1 MASFNY
7 IADTTQLNK
16 ELSNIL
22 EIVINNVS
30 NTLLK
35 DFQGHLDATIYAAPP
50 GKQYERKRGNGGFY
64 SGWEIREN
72 QSSALSGYVRT
83 LAFDGGKL
91 VAPSESNGWAHGG
104 NWGGSPSGDFRNDM
118 VWILNSWISNNE
130 YSYNYGA
137 NYLANDYSADGY
149 WDSYLKDID
158 KKIEK
163 WLNDEFK
170 KYGITRR

>member
-1 MASFNY
+1 MANFNY

-22 EIVINNVS
+22 ETVINNVS
-30 NTLLK
+30 NTLLQ

-50 GKQYERKRGNGGFY
+50 GEQYERNRENGGFY

-72 QSSALSGYVRT
+72 QSSALAGYVRT
-83 LAFDGGKL
+83 LAFDGSKL
-91 VAPSESNGWAHGG
+91 VAPSDNNGWAHGG
-104 NWGGSPSGDFRNDM
+104 DWGGFPSGDQRGKM
-118 VWILNSWISNNE
+118 PWILNDLTSNDY
-130 YSYNYGA
+130 YSYNRGA
-137 NYLANDYSADGY
+137 KYLADGGTSIGY

-158 KKIEK
+158 NKIEK
-163 WLNDEFK
+163 WLNEEFK

>member
-35 DFQGHLDATIYAAPP
+35 DFQEHLDATIYAAPP
-50 GKQYERKRGNGGFY
+50 GEKYKRNREDGGFY

-72 QSSALSGYVRT
+72 QSSALKGYIRT

-104 NWGGSPSGDFRNDM
+104 KWGGSPSGDFRNDM

-158 KKIEK
+158 NKIEK

>member
-22 EIVINNVS
+22 ETVINNVS

-35 DFQGHLDATIYAAPP
+35 DFQGHLDSTIYAAPP
-50 GKQYERKRGNGGFY
+50 GEQYERNRANGGFY

-158 KKIEK
+158 NKIEK